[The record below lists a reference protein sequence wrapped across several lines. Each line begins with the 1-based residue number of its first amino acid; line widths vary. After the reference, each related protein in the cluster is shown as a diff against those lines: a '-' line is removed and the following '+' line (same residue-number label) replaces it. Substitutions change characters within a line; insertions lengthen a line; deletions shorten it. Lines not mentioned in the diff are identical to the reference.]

1 MLRLRHPSGKRGMFT
16 VALSDDTVRSLV
28 ADAQKG
34 DRSAADRL
42 VRAHDGWLRGVVF
55 GITGRPDLVDDIV
68 QQVWSQFWERIESL
82 QDSRRLK
89 SWLYAVARNAAID
102 AGQAR
107 KRREQVRMEAS
118 AEARPFDAESNPL
131 HKVAGDELH
140 SMLLQAVAALPA
152 IYREPFVLRHLDDW
166 TYAEIGELLEM
177 SVETVETRLV
187 RARRLLREMVKGRID
202 L

>member
-1 MLRLRHPSGKRGMFT
+1 MLAVP
-16 VALSDDTVRSLV
+16 LSDELLTSLV
-28 ADAQKG
+28 AEAQQG
-34 DRSAADRL
+34 SRAAADRL
-42 VRAHDGWLRGVVF
+42 VRAHEGWVRGVVF

-82 QDSRRLK
+82 QEPRRLK

-107 KRREQVRMEAS
+107 KRRDEVRMQA
-118 AEARPFDAESNPL
+118 AAQTRQFDVEGNPAL
-131 HKVAGDELH
+131 KTSGDEVH
-140 SMLLQAVAALPA
+140 GILLQAVGALPA
-152 IYREPFVLRHLDDW
+152 IYREPFVLRHLEDW
-166 TYAEIGELLEM
+166 TYAEIGELLNM

-202 L
+202 A